1 MSEDELIRA
10 KERQKITKIKN
21 KAIVQRAY
29 MIAMATNQISEKG
42 QMKMVTEYTAY
53 KIRFTTVKEVQQFIR
68 LANMVDYNIDLKQSH
83 YCVNASSIVGIFA
96 LDLENEVIMF
106 VPTEHE
112 KNAEEMFAKFIM
124 KQRKDNESNNT

>member
-1 MSEDELIRA
+1 
-10 KERQKITKIKN
+10 
-21 KAIVQRAY
+21 
-29 MIAMATNQISEKG
+29 
-42 QMKMVTEYTAY
+42 MVTEYTAY

-68 LANMVDYNIDLKQSH
+68 LVNMVDYTIDLKQSH

-112 KNAEEMFAKFIM
+112 KNAEKMFAKFII
-124 KQRKDNESNNT
+124 K

>member
-1 MSEDELIRA
+1 
-10 KERQKITKIKN
+10 
-21 KAIVQRAY
+21 
-29 MIAMATNQISEKG
+29 
-42 QMKMVTEYTAY
+42 MKMVTEYTAY

-68 LANMVDYNIDLKQSH
+68 IANMVDYSIDLKQSH

-112 KNAEEMFAKFIM
+112 KNAEKMFAEFII
-124 KQRKDNESNNT
+124 K

>member
-1 MSEDELIRA
+1 
-10 KERQKITKIKN
+10 
-21 KAIVQRAY
+21 
-29 MIAMATNQISEKG
+29 
-42 QMKMVTEYTAY
+42 MKMVTEYTAY
-53 KIRFTTVKEVQQFIR
+53 KIRFTTVKEVHQFIR

-112 KNAEEMFAKFIM
+112 KNAEEMFAEFII
-124 KQRKDNESNNT
+124 K